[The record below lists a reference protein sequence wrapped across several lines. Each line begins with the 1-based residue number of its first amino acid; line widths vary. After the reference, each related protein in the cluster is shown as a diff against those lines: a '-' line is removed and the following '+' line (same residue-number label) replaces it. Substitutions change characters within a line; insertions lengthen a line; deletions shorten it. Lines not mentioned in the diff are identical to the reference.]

1 MQSWFKAQ
9 SSRDQIAMV
18 ALVIALAVYF
28 LIGVVYQPLV
38 AKQEQLV
45 AANET
50 ASEDLRWMLNAAA
63 KVKAAP
69 ATTAVKNTGG
79 ALSQV
84 IDSSVRRAGLKMKR
98 FQPSGEKQAQIWLE
112 NVPYSAA
119 VTWLNEL
126 EIERGYQIDSA
137 SLSAASQPGLVNLRV
152 RVVDGS

>member
-9 SSRDQIAMV
+9 SIRDQIAIV
-18 ALVIALAVYF
+18 ALAIALLLY
-28 LIGVVYQPLV
+28 LMIGVIYQPLV
-38 AKQEQLV
+38 AKQAQLV
-45 AANET
+45 SANEA

-69 ATTAVKNTGG
+69 AKTAVKNTGG

-84 IDSSVRRAGLKMKR
+84 IDASIRRAGLKMKR
-98 FQPSGEKQAQIWLE
+98 FQPNGEKQAQIWLE

-137 SLSAASQPGLVNLRV
+137 SLSAASQTGFVNVRV